1 MSNSMNPTLFNVAGL
16 HFDHDNPRLAEYG
29 IVPTTPEPEILK
41 ILWDAMDVMELVQSI
56 AASGFFHHEPLIVAK
71 EKGKNVVIEG
81 NRRLAALKVLVAP
94 SIAKEYGWELPTI
107 SEGARKK
114 LEEVPAIVSNRVDSW
129 RYLGF
134 KHVNGPAKWTS
145 YAKAAYIAEVHREYK
160 VPLADIAQQIGDRHD
175 TVQRLYRGLM
185 VLEQAEKAKVYNRED
200 RYGPRI
206 YFSHLYTG
214 LDYDDGIGAFLKLA
228 PKEKETDIPVHKERL
243 KELGEL
249 CVWLFGSKKAKQPP
263 VVVTQNP
270 HLRMLNAV
278 VSNRESLGALRA
290 GVELEKAFEISRPPS
305 DVFEEALL
313 AAKRELTT
321 ARAYLT
327 TGYQRSEEVLR
338 IAGTVADMA
347 GEIYDEMHRK
357 FSPETK
363 RARLTER

>member
-1 MSNSMNPTLFNVAGL
+1 MNTIPFKVANL
-16 HFDHDNPRLAEYG
+16 DFDHDNPRLAEYG
-29 IVPTTPEPEILK
+29 IKPNTPESEILK
-41 ILWDAMDVMELVQSI
+41 ILWDAMDVLELVQSI
-56 AASGFFHHEPLIVAK
+56 AASGYFHHEPLIVAK

-81 NRRLAALKVLVAP
+81 NRRLAALKVLLSP
-94 SIAKEYGWELPTI
+94 SIAKEYGWELPKI
-107 SEGARKK
+107 SEADRKK
-114 LEEVPAIVSNRVDSW
+114 LEEVPAIVSDREGSW

-185 VLEQAEKAKVYNRED
+185 VLEQAEKTKVYNRED

-228 PKEKETDIPVHKERL
+228 PKENETDTPVPKGKL

-249 CVWLFGSKKAKQPP
+249 CVWLFGSKKAKKPP

-290 GVELEKAFEISRPPS
+290 GVELEKAFEISRPPN

-327 TGYQRSEEVLR
+327 TGYEDSEEMLR
-338 IAGTVADMA
+338 IAGTVAEMA
-347 GEIYDEMHRK
+347 DEIYNEMERK
-357 FSPETK
+357 RSPETK
-363 RARLTER
+363 KARLTER

>member
-1 MSNSMNPTLFNVAGL
+1 MSISLKPTPFKVDSL

-29 IVPTTPEPEILK
+29 IKLTTKEPEILR
-41 ILWDAMDVMELVQSI
+41 ILWEAMDVLELVQSI
-56 AASGFFHHEPLIVAK
+56 AASGYFHHEPLIVAK
-71 EKGKNVVIEG
+71 EKGGNVVIEG
-81 NRRLAALKVLVAP
+81 NRRLAALKVLLNP
-94 SIAKEYGWELPTI
+94 SIAKEYGWELPKI
-107 SEGARKK
+107 SEADRKR
-114 LEEVPAIVSNRVDSW
+114 LEEVPAIVSDREDSW

-145 YAKAAYIAEVHREYK
+145 YAKAKYIAEIHREYK

-185 VLEQAEKAKVYNRED
+185 VLEQAEETKVFDRED
-200 RYGPRI
+200 RYAPRI

-214 LDYDDGIGAFLKLA
+214 LEYDDGIGAFLKLA
-228 PKEKETDIPVHKERL
+228 PKEKETNTPVPKEKL

-249 CVWLFGSKKAKQPP
+249 CIWLFGSKKAKKPP

-270 HLRMLNAV
+270 DLRRLNAV

-290 GVELEKAFEISRPPS
+290 GVELEKAFEISRPPT

-321 ARAYLT
+321 VRAYLT
-327 TGYQRSEEVLR
+327 TGYKDSEEVLR

-347 GEIYDEMHRK
+347 EEIYREMYRK
-357 FSPETK
+357 ANPESK
-363 RARLTER
+363 KARLTER